1 MTPANCKAAVC
12 GSGIASGYTE
22 WDGKIVLEEHINA
35 FTMVES
41 VMNMKLLS
49 DSVAIST
56 QKENIKGYSDRVEV
70 FIMKNSAMAMQGV
83 TGDAQ
88 FWKE

>member
-1 MTPANCKAAVC
+1 M
-12 GSGIASGYTE
+12 
-22 WDGKIVLEEHINA
+22 
-35 FTMVES
+35 
-41 VMNMKLLS
+41 
-49 DSVAIST
+49 AIST